1 MHEIVYQIKRYVQKQ
16 HVNSYQIHG
25 WIGAMNMKAADKYQS
40 VLKHNRWW
48 KSFTAKITTT
58 ATVKYINSSST
69 SIFFWW
75 KIDNDH

>member
-40 VLKHNRWW
+40 VLKHNRW